1 VANHVLRNGRI
12 VHTYHGAET
21 PGMFQTRA
29 QAARFFLG
37 LIVLPLIAVVLLT
50 LA

>member
-1 VANHVLRNGRI
+1 MANHILRNGRI
-12 VHTYHGAET
+12 VYTYHGPET

-37 LIVLPLIAVVLLT
+37 LIVIPVLAVVLLT

>member
-1 VANHVLRNGRI
+1 MANHVLRNGRI

-29 QAARFFLG
+29 QDARFFLG
-37 LIVLPLIAVVLLT
+37 LIAVPIIAAVILT